1 MNTIKQS
8 FKYGISSALLVI
20 LLGGMQA
27 CADASPMEPVSSSN
41 ARFSAV
47 APADTVW
54 TEGDGVSSDCVLVN
68 GIWQCQGKPR

>member
-1 MNTIKQS
+1 MNAIKQS

-27 CADASPMEPVSSSN
+27 CADSPMDPVASSD

-54 TEGDGVSSDCVLVN
+54 VDGESRGETECVLLN
-68 GIWQCQGKPR
+68 GQWFCQGKPR

>member
-1 MNTIKQS
+1 MNAIKQS

-27 CADASPMEPVSSSN
+27 CADSPMDPVASSD

-54 TEGDGVSSDCVLVN
+54 VDGEGVTTECVVLN
-68 GIWQCQGKPR
+68 GQIYCQGKPR

>member
-1 MNTIKQS
+1 MNAIKQS

-27 CADASPMEPVSSSN
+27 CADSPMEPVSSSN

-54 TEGDGVSSDCVLVN
+54 VGDEGVATDCVMVN
-68 GIWQCQGKPR
+68 NVWQCQGKPR